1 MENDMSKKEKE
12 MRKIKLLSELSGIE
26 TELKSKKNSI
36 NSGMFDDSSINELET
51 KIEMIKKIINN

>member
-1 MENDMSKKEKE
+1 MSKKEKE

-26 TELKSKKNSI
+26 TELKSKKNTI
-36 NSGMFDDSSINELET
+36 NSGMFDDCSINELET

>member
-1 MENDMSKKEKE
+1 MSKKEKE

-26 TELKSKKNSI
+26 TELKSKKNTI